1 MLVSMTWHFFPLK
14 LVTSEEDRSLNPA
27 LNIEGSISAKYF
39 EIHERPKVDNDQ
51 SLNQGKNYKALA
63 KMLETK
69 EERK

>member
-1 MLVSMTWHFFPLK
+1 MLVSMTWHLFPLK
-14 LVTSEEDRSLNPA
+14 LVTSEEDRSLNLD
-27 LNIEGSISAKYF
+27 LNIQGSISATYF

-51 SLNQGKNYKALA
+51 SLNQGKNYRALA